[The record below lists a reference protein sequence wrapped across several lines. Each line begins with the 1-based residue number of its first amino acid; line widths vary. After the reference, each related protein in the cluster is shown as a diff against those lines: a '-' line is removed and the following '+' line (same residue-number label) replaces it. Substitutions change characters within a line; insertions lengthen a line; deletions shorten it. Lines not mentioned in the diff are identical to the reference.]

1 MDAATGGNGGAQSAE
16 ANQTSPTPVS
26 TEECIMSASN
36 ETTSTAIQA
45 AFSADLQKNWG
56 WLLALG
62 LVSIVLGT
70 LGFYMTFALT
80 LASVLFFGVLILAAG
95 VLQLLHA
102 FTCTGW
108 KSVLWHVLIALLYI
122 AAGVDIMINPAR
134 ASLVLTLV
142 LAGILVAVGVLRS
155 VMAFQL
161 RWASGWFWPLLSG
174 LVSIALGGM
183 IVAQWPDT
191 GLWVIGLF
199 VAIELVFNGWSYL
212 FIALAA
218 RTAAHARSLS
228 A

>member
-1 MDAATGGNGGAQSAE
+1 
-16 ANQTSPTPVS
+16 
-26 TEECIMSASN
+26 MSASN
-36 ETTSTAIQA
+36 ETTLTTIQA
-45 AFSADLQKNWG
+45 AFSADLKKNWG

-80 LASVLFFGVLILAAG
+80 LASVLFFGVLILVAG
-95 VLQLLHA
+95 VFQLVHA

-122 AAGVDIMINPAR
+122 AAGVDIMLNPAR

-161 RWASGWFWPLLSG
+161 RPASGWFWPLISG

-183 IVAQWPDT
+183 IVAQWPDS

-199 VAIELVFNGWSYL
+199 VAIELIFNGWSYVL
-212 FIALAA
+212 IALAA
-218 RTAAHARSLS
+218 RKAARA
-228 A
+228 

>member
-1 MDAATGGNGGAQSAE
+1 
-16 ANQTSPTPVS
+16 
-26 TEECIMSASN
+26 MSASN
-36 ETTSTAIQA
+36 ETTLTTIQA
-45 AFSADLQKNWG
+45 AFSADLKKNWG

-80 LASVLFFGVLILAAG
+80 LASVLFFGVLILVAG
-95 VLQLLHA
+95 VFQLGHA

-108 KSVLWHVLIALLYI
+108 KSMLWHVLIALLYI
-122 AAGVDIMINPAR
+122 AAGVDIMLNPAR
-134 ASLVLTLV
+134 SSLILTLV

-161 RWASGWFWPLLSG
+161 RPASGWFWPLLSG

-183 IVAQWPDT
+183 IIAQWPDS
-191 GLWVIGLF
+191 GLLVIGLF
-199 VAIELVFNGWSYL
+199 VAIELIFNGWSYL

-218 RTAAHARSLS
+218 RKAAQGGSVPA
-228 A
+228 